1 LEEHVSAGRIRKRIA
16 RALVVSWREQPTRYD
31 IEALQAN
38 IRRVGLVVQVRW
50 ALVALLVVYS
60 LLAGWAYTWR
70 VPVGELSARMT
81 VPALA
86 LAFVVLYNTFYQLNY
101 KRLGNIALWNN
112 LQLGLDAVVVTVLV
126 YYSGSVHSWFW
137 SMYSLFILEA
147 AFILPRRRD
156 AWVLA
161 AWCALLLGSVEL
173 LEYLALLPSVTM
185 PFSNASLHSDRVFV
199 VVSFGWQLAVIC
211 GTAAVATQLVGSQR
225 SEAAAHQRLT
235 VLDEVTGLHSRGY
248 LLRALAVEATRAQ
261 RDGRPLHVL
270 LLDIDRFGDFN
281 QRFGIERGD
290 RVLCA
295 VAATIAKTVGD
306 AGDVIVTTNLA
317 ARYGGEEFV
326 VMLAE
331 DQQVAGPPQHADAMR
346 LAERLREAIA
356 KTSVDE
362 TGVTVSI
369 GVASLPD
376 DGVTCDEL
384 LDAADGA
391 LSEAIETGGDRVIAA
406 GSSARDPEFDA
417 ERLPPRASD
426 LFED

>member
-1 LEEHVSAGRIRKRIA
+1 MSAGRIRKRIA

-38 IRRVGLVVQVRW
+38 IRRVGLVVRVRW
-50 ALVALLVVYS
+50 ALVTLLVVYS

-70 VPVGELSARMT
+70 VPAAELAARMT
-81 VPALA
+81 IPALA
-86 LAFVVLYNTFYQLNY
+86 LAFVVLYNAFYQLNY

-126 YYSGSVHSWFW
+126 YYSGAVHSWFW
-137 SMYSLFILEA
+137 SMYPLFILEA

-156 AWVLA
+156 AWFLA
-161 AWCALLLGSVEL
+161 GWCALLLGSIEL
-173 LEYLALLPSVTM
+173 LEYLALIPGVSM
-185 PFSNASLHSDRVFV
+185 PFSNASLHSDKVFV

-211 GTAAVATQLVGSQR
+211 GTAAVATELVGSQR
-225 SEAAAHQRLT
+225 SEAAAHQRLA

-248 LLRALAVEATRAQ
+248 LLRALAVEAARAQ

-270 LLDIDRFGDFN
+270 LIDIDRFGDFN

-290 RVLCA
+290 RILCA
-295 VAATIAKTVGD
+295 VAATIARTVGD

-326 VMLAE
+326 VLLAE
-331 DQQVAGPPQHADAMR
+331 DEQVAGPPQHADAMR

-384 LDAADGA
+384 LDSADEA
-391 LSEAIETGGDRVIAA
+391 LSQAIQAGGDRVVAA
-406 GSSARDPEFDA
+406 GRTEREPSFDPE
-417 ERLPPRASD
+417 RLSSRADD
-426 LFED
+426 LLEE